1 MKKGL
6 LVLLV
11 VLAMTMTS
19 AWASQH
25 QAMVYVVH
33 GIPGIDLGLDL
44 DLPVDISVNGAC
56 AITDFKFKD
65 VVGPIPFE
73 PGEYEIAISLANPAS
88 PCSEDA
94 VLEATVPFNAG
105 ETCTVIAHLT
115 DEGGITA
122 SKFTHDV
129 TPINDKSR
137 IVIHHC
143 ANAPAVDF
151 MGERLFGAKD
161 PVAWVPEISNGDKFM
176 LEVQQKGWLFALYPA
191 YADMMVT
198 KKLFNLRIWEGMY
211 VFAVGS
217 LANNT
222 FDWVW
227 IRIGGLK

>member
-1 MKKGL
+1 MKKAL
-6 LVLLV
+6 LVLGLV
-11 VLAMTMTS
+11 LVMTITS
-19 AWASQH
+19 AWATEH
-25 QAMVYVVH
+25 DAMLYVIH

-56 AITDFKFKD
+56 AITDFKFKNF
-65 VVGPIPFE
+65 VGPIMLP
-73 PGEYEIAISLANPAS
+73 PGEYDIAIHPANPAN
-88 PCSEDA
+88 PCSEPA
-94 VLEATVPFNAG
+94 VLEATVPFYPG

-129 TPINDKSR
+129 SPLKDKSR

-143 ANAPAVDF
+143 ANAPEVDL
-151 MGERLFGAKD
+151 MGERLTGPRDPMIRIPEFG
-161 PVAWVPEISNGDKFM
+161 NGDKFM
-176 LEVQQKGWLFALYPA
+176 LELRQKSWLFWIFPA